1 MALTKASKR
10 EDERR
15 VSIFS
20 STLLLLLFP
29 LTTLIH
35 IHIHIH
41 NSLVYPFVDV
51 CLFNLRAES
60 PKQTPTPHSRG
71 QCGSLT
77 SVAPFMRYSP
87 LSLSLS
93 FSPSYSSASSK
104 HRQHS
109 LYYCRLPFAH
119 SYIHS
124 FIHSAGKLFAYCVG
138 PGVAL

>member
-20 STLLLLLFP
+20 ATILLLLFP

-71 QCGSLT
+71 LCGSLT
-77 SVAPFMRYSP
+77 SVAPFMRYPS

-93 FSPSYSSASSK
+93 TASSK